1 MASALERRTGS
12 TADDRRD
19 PDAPPRVP
27 DLRMPLLAAAAW
39 SGSLAGLLVAPVVLL
54 GVGAVGA
61 VGVVGV
67 GGLVLLGARR
77 TAPARAGHPPTQQV
91 RALRRLGRR
100 TTAAVLLVA
109 VAAATVAAVHR
120 ASVGTGP
127 VAALA
132 EQQAGVRG
140 ELVVTADPRLRQGQ
154 FSDYVVLRGR
164 LEQVTG
170 RGRSYDVASPV
181 LVVAEPA
188 WAEVELGSRLQVAGR
203 LAPADGGDLA
213 GMFRARGEPVVIEPP
228 DGWWDAA
235 ATVRAALRASV
246 DHRPDDQAVLVPSL
260 VVGDDAGLDPD
271 LSADFATTG
280 LTHLLAV
287 SGTNLTLIVGFLL
300 VIARWVGVR
309 GRGLHVVAAL
319 GIVGFVLLARTEPSV
334 VRAAAMGTIGLIG
347 MGRNGRERGT
357 RGLGAAVV
365 VLLLLQPWLAL
376 TAGFAL
382 SVLATAGI
390 LFLAPGW
397 RDALATWMPR
407 WLAEAVAVPAA
418 AQLACTPLVAG
429 LSGEVSIV
437 AVVAN
442 MAVAPVV
449 GPATVLGLAGG
460 LVGVVWTDLSRVPGT
475 LASWCVAWIIAVA
488 RWGAA
493 LPVAS
498 VGWGT
503 SGLAVAALAVACLA
517 VVPVAPRVLRSRV
530 AVVVVC
536 LVAGLVVVVRPPT
549 PGWPPDGWV
558 VVACDV
564 GQGDALVLRAGP
576 GSAVVVDVGVEP
588 AAVDRCLDDLGVT
601 QVPLVVLSHFHDDHV
616 GGFEGVLDGRA
627 VGAVDISPL
636 AEPAWAA
643 EEVARAAAD
652 AGVTTSVPAYGGR
665 RQVGDVVLE
674 VLWPLP
680 GAYDG
685 PAAGGAGEEGGRDGE
700 GSGAN
705 DASLVVLAEV
715 RGVSVLLT
723 GDVEPPAQRGLVREL
738 AVAGRTLDVDVLK
751 MPHHGSRHQFTDLL
765 VGVGAEV
772 ALVSVGA
779 DNTYGHPS
787 PDALLPLEATGVRVL
802 RTDLSGDLAVT
813 ERDGRV
819 GTAVRRR

>member
-1 MASALERRTGS
+1 MGAPVGPTG
-12 TADDRRD
+12 
-19 PDAPPRVP
+19 PVGEVDAPARVP
-27 DLRMPLLAAAAW
+27 DLRVPLLAAAAW
-39 SGSLAGLLVAPVVLL
+39 LGALAGLTLAPLVLVAV
-54 GVGAVGA
+54 GGAVGA
-61 VGVVGV
+61 AVGV
-67 GGLVLLGARR
+67 GLRVHAHRGSRR
-77 TAPARAGHPPTQQV
+77 TSEAGD
-91 RALRRLGRR
+91 RRHVVRR
-100 TTAAVLLVA
+100 TTAAVLLLA
-109 VAAATVAAVHR
+109 VATATVASLHR
-120 ASVGTGP
+120 TGVGTGP
-127 VAALA
+127 VSDLAA
-132 EQQAGVRG
+132 EQAGVRG

-154 FSDYVVLRGR
+154 FGDYVVLRGR

-170 RGRSYDVASPV
+170 RGRTYDVASPV
-181 LVVAEPA
+181 LVVAEPG
-188 WAEVELGSRLQVAGR
+188 WASVELGSRLAVAGR

-213 GMFRARGEPVVIEPP
+213 GMLRVRGAPEVLEEP
-228 DGWWDAA
+228 DGWWTAA

-246 DHRPDDQAVLVPSL
+246 DHRPEDQAVLVPSL

-271 LSADFATTG
+271 LAADFATTG

-407 WLAEAVAVPAA
+407 WLAEAIAVPAA

-503 SGLAVAALAVACLA
+503 SALAVAVLALVCLA
-517 VVPVAPRVLRSRV
+517 AVPLAPRVLRSRA
-530 AVVVVC
+530 AVVVLC
-536 LVAGLVVVVRPPT
+536 LVAGLAVVVRPPT
-549 PGWPPDGWV
+549 PGWPPADWA

-576 GSAVVVDVGVEP
+576 GSAVVVDVGVDPEP
-588 AAVDRCLDDLGVT
+588 VDRCLDDLGVT
-601 QVPLVVLSHFHDDHV
+601 QVPLVVLTHFHDDHV
-616 GGFEGVLDGRA
+616 GGLDGVLDGRT
-627 VGAVDISPL
+627 VDAIDVSPL
-636 AEPAWAA
+636 AEPASAA
-643 EEVARAAAD
+643 EDVARAAAA
-652 AGVTTSVPAYGGR
+652 AGATATVPAYGSR

-680 GAYDG
+680 GAY
-685 PAAGGAGEEGGRDGE
+685 AGTSGSSGEGGRDGE
-700 GSGAN
+700 GSGPN
-705 DASLVVLAEV
+705 DASLVVLAQV
-715 RGVSVLLT
+715 RDVSVLLT

-738 AVAGRTLDVDVLK
+738 AAAGRTLDVDVLK
-751 MPHHGSRHQFTDLL
+751 VPHHGSRHQDLDLL
-765 VGVGAEV
+765 LGVTAEV

-779 DNTYGHPS
+779 DNTYGHPA
-787 PDALLPLEATGVRVL
+787 PDTVVPLERTGVRVL
-802 RTDLSGDLAVT
+802 RTDLSGDVAVT

-819 GTAVRRR
+819 GTAVRRD